1 VLDGIAAYSTELRGR
16 YKGRYPNA
24 VRQDL
29 QALLSVV
36 ASKCKDLKALAAHV
50 GADYEMLLLRRKV
63 YDDFVAAKG
72 LHPPQC
78 LHDLRSKERSDKTP
92 TEWIEFAKLY
102 FLPPYTRP
110 GEKKRDQIRNRHD
123 PKDKVK
129 YTRHYFDDRPRDV
142 HEQLVK
148 DGTAKWPK
156 FHLSYRI
163 WNYDLRPFWAC
174 KCGRGANGTWSGGAN
189 GTWHRGRVR
198 LR

>member
-1 VLDGIAAYSTELRGR
+1 MLNRACTLCLLQSQVLDGIAAYSTELRGR

-92 TEWIEFAKLY
+92 IEWIEFAKLY
-102 FLPPYTRP
+102 FLASATCHWRLAGALAATGRQSAARYW
-110 GEKKRDQIRNRHD
+110 GSSSEKKGTMAKSVRA
-123 PKDKVK
+123 P
-129 YTRHYFDDRPRDV
+129 PLAPV
-142 HEQLVK
+142 HPYGHGNSLGK
-148 DGTAKWPK
+148 LG
-156 FHLSYRI
+156 
-163 WNYDLRPFWAC
+163 
-174 KCGRGANGTWSGGAN
+174 
-189 GTWHRGRVR
+189 
-198 LR
+198 